1 MENKEKVFDI
11 ITDAIGA
18 AQDELNTDKLLVED
32 LNCDSLD
39 IFEIVIKIE
48 KEFDIRVSDD
58 KYADL
63 KTVGDLVNLV
73 EGK

>member
-11 ITDAIGA
+11 ITDVIGA

-32 LNCDSLD
+32 LSCDSLD
-39 IFEIVIKIE
+39 IFEIVMNIE

-58 KYADL
+58 KYTDL

>member
-11 ITDAIGA
+11 ITDVIGA
-18 AQDELNTDKLLVED
+18 AKDELNTDKLLVED
-32 LNCDSLD
+32 LYCDSLD
-39 IFEIVIKIE
+39 IFEIVMNIE
-48 KEFDIRVSDD
+48 KEFDIRVADD
-58 KYADL
+58 KYTDL

>member
-11 ITDAIGA
+11 ITDVIGA

-32 LNCDSLD
+32 LSCDSLD
-39 IFEIVIKIE
+39 IFEIVMNIE
-48 KEFDIRVSDD
+48 KEFDIRVADD

>member
-11 ITDAIGA
+11 ITDIIGV

-32 LNCDSLD
+32 LYCDSLD
-39 IFEIVIKIE
+39 VFEIVMNIE
-48 KEFDIRVSDD
+48 KEFNIRVADD
-58 KYADL
+58 KYVNL

>member
-11 ITDAIGA
+11 ITDVIGA
-18 AQDELNTDKLLVED
+18 AQDELSTDKLLVED
-32 LNCDSLD
+32 LYCDSLD
-39 IFEIVIKIE
+39 IFEIVMSIE
-48 KEFDIRVSDD
+48 KEFNISVADD
-58 KYADL
+58 KYTDL